1 MKQKQKTQTPEE
13 FVAALQHQ
21 IDDLTAENIML
32 TEENDGLKRRLLS
45 HARMK
50 TAENGSLLVRGRE
63 NDLYPNE
70 IYEVLI
76 DLLQEVRSQ
85 VKTGTRRADI
95 LDDLLSANSSDGIP
109 QKKARELKDIL
120 KGYKALD
127 AATRR
132 KLNDIGID
140 VSEQQKK
147 HYKLRYYGDTR
158 YNASMPCSGSDRES
172 GGRNL
177 AAELIKKFF

>member
-1 MKQKQKTQTPEE
+1 MKKQKTQTPEE
-13 FVAALQHQ
+13 FVASLQHK
-21 IDDLTAENIML
+21 IDDLTSMNIML
-32 TEENDGLKRRLLS
+32 TEENKGLKRRLLS
-45 HARMK
+45 HAQMK
-50 TAENGSLLVRGRE
+50 AAENGSLLVRGKE

-95 LDDLLSANSSDGIP
+95 IDDLLSANSSKGIP
-109 QKKARELKDIL
+109 KQKAREIKDIL

-132 KLNDIGID
+132 KLSDIGID
-140 VSEQQKK
+140 VSEEQRK

-172 GGRNL
+172 GGKNL